1 MYPQQRILVDCFL
14 TGETERLLGIT
25 VIALLSALL
34 DNHDCLLRDK
44 EVRLPAPVETEMVY
58 LKLPTAFLMQ

>member
-44 EVRLPAPVETEMVY
+44 EVRLPAPAETEMVY
-58 LKLPTAFLMQ
+58 L